1 MSDLFPGP
9 AAEANV
15 ELPTRKARV
24 YPYDPYDIT
33 EADIAACAELIGNL
47 GAHHVSGLSGR
58 QVAQGLSVAMGPLF
72 CGDHGLQLRTMR
84 LTFVAPVFA
93 GDTVTST
100 IQVAKMHSGTEGD
113 TEVKLRLVITNQ
125 DGVHVGTGEATGVV
139 HCSCGTDQRAL
150 R

>member
-1 MSDLFPGP
+1 VSDLFAGP
-9 AAEANV
+9 VAETNV
-15 ELPTRKARV
+15 ELLTHRATV
-24 YPYDPYDIT
+24 YPYDSYDIT

-58 QVAQGLSVAMGPLF
+58 QVAQGFSVAMEPLF
-72 CGDHGLQLRTMR
+72 CVDHGLQLRTMR

-93 GDTVTST
+93 GDTLTST
-100 IQVAKMHSGTEGD
+100 VQVAKMHSATEGD

-125 DGVHVGTGEATGVV
+125 DNVHVGTGEATGVV
-139 HCSCGTDQRAL
+139 HCPCGTDQRAS